1 MKHRLLHC
9 LIFLFRLYLR
19 GIALLAIGLLW
30 PAHVLMSSRLAE
42 AAPGHREFAPLR
54 GRGEVRPD
62 PALTR
67 QPWAYDTETG
77 DATPANAVLIEFA
90 V

>member
-9 LIFLFRLYLR
+9 MIFLFRLYLR
-19 GIALLAIGLLW
+19 GIALLAIAILW

-42 AAPGHREFAPLR
+42 AAPGHRECASLR

-62 PALTR
+62 LALPG
-67 QPWAYDTETG
+67 QPETG
-77 DATPANAVLIEFA
+77 DTTPANAVLIEFA